1 MFPDSRDKET
11 LAEELRLHWINLTS
25 IILKFKKNLSRE
37 KFSYEKSR
45 IQVLFHMFLS
55 AY

>member
-11 LAEELRLHWINLTS
+11 LAEELCLHWINLTS
-25 IILKFKKNLSRE
+25 IILKFKKNLNGE
-37 KFSYEKSR
+37 KLGYEKSR
-45 IQVLFHMFLS
+45 IQMLFHMFLS